1 MSVKSNVKNAE
12 SAIRK
17 ALINALAEGEDQH
30 LTELFEMLMAL
41 RDLKTQVNDTIRFT
55 DNTEQYYNR
64 ASEFN
69 LDLDLSEVDTNV
81 IQFPTR
87 HGSDLDSLDN
97 ILQFPNISVTDFN
110 EDIISFTPDPEFESR
125 MNPEEE

>member
-1 MSVKSNVKNAE
+1 MSVKSNVERAE
-12 SAIRK
+12 SSLRK

-30 LTELFEMLMAL
+30 LCELFEMLMAL
-41 RDLKTQVNDTIRFT
+41 RDLKAQVNNTIRFT

-69 LDLDLSEVDTNV
+69 IDLSSHENV

-87 HGSDLDSLDN
+87 HGGDLDALDDIEIN
-97 ILQFPNISVTDFN
+97 TDG
-110 EDIISFTPDPEFESR
+110 D
-125 MNPEEE
+125 EEG

>member
-41 RDLKTQVNDTIRFT
+41 RDLKK
-55 DNTEQYYNR
+55 
-64 ASEFN
+64 
-69 LDLDLSEVDTNV
+69 
-81 IQFPTR
+81 
-87 HGSDLDSLDN
+87 H
-97 ILQFPNISVTDFN
+97 
-110 EDIISFTPDPEFESR
+110 
-125 MNPEEE
+125 

>member
-12 SAIRK
+12 SALRK

-41 RDLKTQVNDTIRFT
+41 RDLKKQVNDTIRFT

-69 LDLDLSEVDTNV
+69 INIDTSDLDSNV

-87 HGSDLDSLDN
+87 HGSDLDSLDDFEIN
-97 ILQFPNISVTDFN
+97 TDWQ
-110 EDIISFTPDPEFESR
+110 PDDTRE
-125 MNPEEE
+125 

>member
-41 RDLKTQVNDTIRFT
+41 RDLKKQVNDTIRFT

-97 ILQFPNISVTDFN
+97 FEINTD
-110 EDIISFTPDPEFESR
+110 D
-125 MNPEEE
+125 EEG

>member
-41 RDLKTQVNDTIRFT
+41 RDLKKQVNNTIRFT
-55 DNTEQYYNR
+55 DNTEHYYNR

-97 ILQFPNISVTDFN
+97 FEIHTD
-110 EDIISFTPDPEFESR
+110 D
-125 MNPEEE
+125 EEG

>member
-41 RDLKTQVNDTIRFT
+41 RDLKKQVNDTIRFT

-69 LDLDLSEVDTNV
+69 IDLGNHDNV

-87 HGSDLDSLDN
+87 HGGDLDALDD
-97 ILQFPNISVTDFN
+97 IVITTD
-110 EDIISFTPDPEFESR
+110 DSPETT
-125 MNPEEE
+125 

>member
-1 MSVKSNVKNAE
+1 MSVKSNVERAE
-12 SAIRK
+12 SAMRK

-30 LTELFEMLMAL
+30 LCELFEMLMAL
-41 RDLKTQVNDTIRFT
+41 RDLKAQVNNTIRFT

-69 LDLDLSEVDTNV
+69 IDLSSHENV

-87 HGSDLDSLDN
+87 HGGDLDALDDIEIN
-97 ILQFPNISVTDFN
+97 TDEN
-110 EDIISFTPDPEFESR
+110 VED
-125 MNPEEE
+125 

>member
-1 MSVKSNVKNAE
+1 MSVKSNVERAE
-12 SAIRK
+12 SSLRK

-30 LTELFEMLMAL
+30 LCELFEMLMAL
-41 RDLKTQVNDTIRFT
+41 RDLKAQVNNTIRFT

-69 LDLDLSEVDTNV
+69 IDLGNHDNV

-87 HGSDLDSLDN
+87 HGGDLDALDD
-97 ILQFPNISVTDFN
+97 IVITTD
-110 EDIISFTPDPEFESR
+110 DSPETT
-125 MNPEEE
+125 

>member
-97 ILQFPNISVTDFN
+97 FEINTD
-110 EDIISFTPDPEFESR
+110 D
-125 MNPEEE
+125 EEG

>member
-1 MSVKSNVKNAE
+1 MSVKSNVERAE
-12 SAIRK
+12 SAMRK

-87 HGSDLDSLDN
+87 HGSDLDSLDDFEIN
-97 ILQFPNISVTDFN
+97 TD
-110 EDIISFTPDPEFESR
+110 D
-125 MNPEEE
+125 EEG

>member
-1 MSVKSNVKNAE
+1 MSVKSNVERAE
-12 SAIRK
+12 SSMRK

-30 LTELFEMLMAL
+30 LCELFEMLMAL
-41 RDLKTQVNDTIRFT
+41 RDLKTQVNNTIRFT

-69 LDLDLSEVDTNV
+69 INIDTSDLDSNV

-87 HGSDLDSLDN
+87 HGSDLDSLDDFEIN
-97 ILQFPNISVTDFN
+97 TDWQPDDN
-110 EDIISFTPDPEFESR
+110 E
-125 MNPEEE
+125 